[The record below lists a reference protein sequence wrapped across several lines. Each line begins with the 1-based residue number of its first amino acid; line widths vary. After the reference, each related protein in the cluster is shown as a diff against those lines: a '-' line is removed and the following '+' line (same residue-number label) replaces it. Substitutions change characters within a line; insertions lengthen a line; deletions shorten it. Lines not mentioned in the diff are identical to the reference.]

1 MNNLLLQYY
10 INKPCLYLLI
20 WNICFPFSWLYIVVS
35 IVSATNDLV
44 FKHYQR
50 IVDVEAENEKQ
61 YSNFTLLQTNV
72 EGNKL
77 VQL

>member
-1 MNNLLLQYY
+1 
-10 INKPCLYLLI
+10 
-20 WNICFPFSWLYIVVS
+20 
-35 IVSATNDLV
+35 
-44 FKHYQR
+44 
-50 IVDVEAENEKQ
+50 VDVEAENEKQ